1 LRLYALDFD
10 PDLQPGAT
18 KRELEHA
25 LEGHTLAVA
34 ELIGSYER

>member
-1 LRLYALDFD
+1 LG
-10 PDLQPGAT
+10 PGAG
-18 KRELEHA
+18 KGELERA